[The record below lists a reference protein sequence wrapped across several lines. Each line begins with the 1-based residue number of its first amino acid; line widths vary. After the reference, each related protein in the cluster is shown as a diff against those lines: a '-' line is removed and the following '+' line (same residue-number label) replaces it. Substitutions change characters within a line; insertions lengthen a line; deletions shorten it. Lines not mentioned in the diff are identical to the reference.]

1 MLSRPKWESR
11 RASYTLFKLCLC
23 HRFMIRLPTD
33 TWWCAG
39 HGSMGTGLVQARS
52 SREKELAFGHTFS
65 IVITDYTSLKAPIF
79 VILEEDAVEGM
90 HIFFSRFCFR
100 MFFILVIKLWVR
112 QRWEW
117 GIKQNTEWSQ
127 IQFLSLSLS
136 ANSFTFPTELARK
149 NSSENYTKR
158 CFSFWLQ
165 RVSHGWLTPAFAA
178 LGWRCTVTKAPGWPW
193 ETASALS
200 PSERSL

>member
-1 MLSRPKWESR
+1 MSQIHDQAAYGYLMVCGTWLHGHRPCPGAKQQRKGTGIWPYIFHCHHWLHFSEGTHLCHPWRGCSR
-11 RASYTLFKLCLC
+11 RYA
-23 HRFMIRLPTD
+23 
-33 TWWCAG
+33 
-39 HGSMGTGLVQARS
+39 
-52 SREKELAFGHTFS
+52 
-65 IVITDYTSLKAPIF
+65 
-79 VILEEDAVEGM
+79 
-90 HIFFSRFCFR
+90 HIFLPILFSDVLY
-100 MFFILVIKLWVR
+100 ILVIKLWVR